1 MYRQKGLPGLLK
13 ASAIVLIFNLLVYDL
28 HNFLYYVVYSP
39 YGYFDGYDAVN
50 TIQSVFFYHYAV
62 LLLIASIVFLGYNA
76 RKPLGLVGGL
86 LLLLESVLKIGWNIV
101 RRVLV
106 SGENWELVNRIGNW
120 VNPIQT
126 LLFIAAFI
134 LIAIYVRHKGMLVV
148 GIIIAVLEMM
158 ILATYQYFYGAFGL
172 GYEAWA
178 YIGWGIEW
186 MCGIMLV
193 IYLFMWSKNAKIA

>member
-28 HNFLYYVVYSP
+28 HNFLCYVVYSP
-39 YGYFDGYDAVN
+39 YGYFDGYDVVN

-106 SGENWELVNRIGNW
+106 SDENWELVNRIGNW

-158 ILATYQYFYGAFGL
+158 ILATYQYFYGAFSL